1 MAAQKQVRRAAD
13 ELHVSKTPIV
23 KYRPYNDRDMDDN
36 IIREDQS
43 DIRFEELYNEY
54 IDSFRQAYKTY
65 INNLQD
71 KVISYDNLPYFDGRN
86 MRFIE
91 GKFTFSDMEH
101 CFGIPSKKD
110 EKTKELLKKL
120 VNKMNDSNKNMKI
133 DFSFDLSDNERY
145 FLFEVDEAIEDY
157 VSSTS
162 SKGFQVVI
170 ENIYERLNKLQE
182 KYKDNIEVQRELMYQ
197 SSNIHKMLTKNTEI
211 RYINKDEEKKYFD
224 STFIDESCRLIIKQL
239 SKKSQNLEV
248 LNLKKMDKGTNKLVR
263 VIRRNLSSFEV
274 NPDKNTLVTYLGTN
288 EKKIKNQVIE
298 KLADKYLNDV
308 IKDERV
314 LEHASKY
321 MIDDPI
327 TGQKILDAEFIKNN
341 IINDNATVLKD
352 YDLDKLYDL
361 IKEVKETKTK
371 EDIIDNINNLSGVW
385 SEINRRKE
393 LGNTEEIEM
402 TEDLIDL
409 KYHEMLSNKAY
420 QVEFAKKSIN
430 KEIRDKLGIEINA
443 AIANTN
449 LGVKAIRN
457 YEILNSLFNDEN
469 NDYIK
474 ELNEELNDASYN
486 NLEQK
491 LTDLELKTRRTYFE
505 MEAKHKG
512 FDAVYRDFDMVDL
525 TYLLSENQGVKSE
538 LKRIYNAGE
547 ESINY
552 KKIAEKS
559 EVISDLSDVSNYQPI
574 IRRVREKV
582 TDTNNNIFFPEDN
595 YLVSGY
601 PRTDRFDKNNIY
613 VMEIPIS
620 KDASNLVYF
629 PYDNTS
635 KTFKPSNVLAN
646 INLVNDSN
654 NNKLVVAEV
663 NEPRKFLATIN
674 NSPDSK
680 NVIESSVQYN
690 LSLAKS
696 EQDNYYDNLKKE
708 HKNRFNNMSSVDN
721 IKEKS
726 DLHDIV
732 FKYIDLGEDSKYLV
746 TREIKDKVYKVLE
759 APESL
764 KKNNDLNMMFR
775 PITENDLNN
784 NINNQK

>member
-1 MAAQKQVRRAAD
+1 MTTQRQIRTAAD
-13 ELHVSKTPIV
+13 EIHISRTPIV
-23 KYRPYNDRDMDDN
+23 KYKAFNDRSTEDN
-36 IIREDQS
+36 IIKEDQS
-43 DIRFEELYNEY
+43 DIRFNELYNEY

-65 INNLQD
+65 INHLQD
-71 KVISYDNLPYFDGRN
+71 KEITYDNLPYFDGRN
-86 MRFIE
+86 MRYIQGIF
-91 GKFTFSDMEH
+91 KFSDMEH
-101 CFGIPSKKD
+101 CFGIPTKKD

-120 VNKMNDSNKNMKI
+120 VNKMNDSNKNIKI
-133 DFSFDLSDNERY
+133 DFSFDLTDNERY

-157 VSSTS
+157 ISTTTA
-162 SKGFQVVI
+162 KGFQIVI

-197 SSNIHKMLTKNTEI
+197 SHNIHKMLLKDTEI
-211 RYINKDEEKKYFD
+211 RYINKEEEKKYFD
-224 STFIDESCRLIIKQL
+224 STFIDESCKLIINQL
-239 SKKSQNLEV
+239 SKKSQNLDV

-274 NPDKNTLVTYLGTN
+274 NPDKNTLVTYLGAN
-288 EKKIKNQVIE
+288 EKKIKNQVVE

-308 IKDERV
+308 ITDERV
-314 LEHASKY
+314 LKHASKY

-327 TGQKILDAEFIKNN
+327 TGKKILDAEFIKNN
-341 IINDNATVLKD
+341 IINNDATVLKD

-361 IKEVKETKTK
+361 IKEVGETKTK
-371 EDIIDNINNLSGVW
+371 EDIIENINNLSGVW

-409 KYHEMLSNKAY
+409 KYHEMLSNKKY

-449 LGVKAIRN
+449 LGVKALRN
-457 YEILNSLFNDEN
+457 YEILNSLFNDETH
-469 NDYIK
+469 DYIK
-474 ELNEELNDASYN
+474 ELSEEVNNASYN

-512 FDAVYRDFDMVDL
+512 FDAVYKDFDMVDL
-525 TYLLSENQGVKSE
+525 TYLLSENKGVKDE

-552 KKIAEKS
+552 KKIADKS
-559 EVISDLSDVSNYQPI
+559 EVISDLSNVSNYQPI
-574 IRRVREKV
+574 VRRVREKV

-595 YLVSGY
+595 YLVSRY
-601 PRTDRFDKNNIY
+601 PRTDNLDKNNIY

-620 KDASNLVYF
+620 KDSSNLVYF
-629 PYDNTS
+629 PYDKNSNT
-635 KTFKPSNVLAN
+635 FRPSNVLAN
-646 INLVNDSN
+646 INLVNDQ
-654 NNKLVVAEV
+654 NNKKIVVAEV
-663 NEPRKFLATIN
+663 NEPRHFLATVN
-674 NSPDSK
+674 NTTGPK

-690 LSLAKS
+690 LSLATGEK
-696 EQDNYYDNLKKE
+696 DNYFNTLKVE
-708 HKNRFNNMSSVDN
+708 HKNRFNNMSSIDN
-721 IKEKS
+721 LKDKS
-726 DLHDIV
+726 DLHNIV
-732 FKYIDLGEDSKYLV
+732 FKEIDVGEDAKYLV
-746 TREIKDKVYKVLE
+746 SNKNSNVFKVIE
-759 APESL
+759 DPELS
-764 KKNNDLNMMFR
+764 KKNNDLNMMFK
-775 PITENDLNN
+775 PITYDELN
-784 NINNQK
+784 NINNKK